1 MRGIG
6 ISFSRLFSPK
16 AIIAGAA
23 ILAGTAAPGL
33 HADAQEKAA
42 SENGLN
48 NQRAYAVPRA
58 DPESGNGFAF
68 PQPLNPSD
76 AAIVRQIFAL
86 QSRGDIIAAAQATN
100 RLSNRILLG
109 AILADRYTGPHDK
122 PSAPE
127 LVQWL
132 KLYGDQ
138 PQAKAVRAV
147 LSLRLRGLGRGAV
160 GTIPT
165 LTALPYLSP
174 PNPGRGADLDMRPAD
189 RGVARQPGLDATVLS
204 LSQAGRLDAAVAAI
218 AAARIDP
225 LLGATL
231 RAEVARTA
239 FALGRNAYAGRLA
252 RVAMQEC
259 HGALGLPAFVA
270 GLAAWR
276 AGDPSATHLFAAAVE
291 APHASQDLAAA
302 AAFWA
307 ARSALR
313 GGQDMDYLSWMRRA
327 AMAGSGFYAVLSQR
341 MLGQD
346 GTEPPFANQTLGLA
360 DLEAVASD
368 PRGQRA
374 FALLQVGQRHLAEA
388 ELRTLYPAVAHDPA
402 MRRAVMLV
410 AWQAG
415 MATLASQIAGLDPS
429 RAAGGATVIPPM
441 SLVTSHG
448 PRVDASLLYALV
460 RVESNFDPHAVSAV
474 GAQGL
479 LQLMPSTAS
488 FMDQTRGK
496 RRSGTLSDPQYNIE
510 MGQRYINYLSEQS
523 SIDGDLLRILASYN
537 AGPTEAAS
545 WNNAQV
551 AEHDPLLYIEMI
563 PNEQTRRFVFCVLRY
578 SWAYAQQLHLPIP
591 SLDALAEGQ
600 FPRLSGT
607 ARTAI
612 ASSTT
617 IH

>member
-1 MRGIG
+1 MLR
-6 ISFSRLFSPK
+6 
-16 AIIAGAA
+16 
-23 ILAGTAAPGL
+23 
-33 HADAQEKAA
+33 
-42 SENGLN
+42 
-48 NQRAYAVPRA
+48 
-58 DPESGNGFAF
+58 
-68 PQPLNPSD
+68 
-76 AAIVRQIFAL
+76 
-86 QSRGDIIAAAQATN
+86 
-100 RLSNRILLG
+100 
-109 AILADRYTGPHDK
+109 
-122 PSAPE
+122 
-127 LVQWL
+127 
-132 KLYGDQ
+132 
-138 PQAKAVRAV
+138 
-147 LSLRLRGLGRGAV
+147 LRLRGGRSTAGA
-160 GTIPT
+160 ILKLPDS
-165 LTALPYLSP
+165 PYLEP
-174 PNPGRGADLDMRPAD
+174 PDPTQSADLDMRSAD
-189 RGVARQPGLDATVLS
+189 HGVARQPDLEAGVLA
-204 LSQAGRLDAAVAAI
+204 LSQAGRFDAAVGAI

-239 FALGRNAYAGRLA
+239 FAIGRNAYAGRLA
-252 RVAMQEC
+252 RVAMRES

-276 AGDPSATHLFAAAVE
+276 EGDPAATHLFAAAAA

-327 AMAGSGFYAVLSQR
+327 SVSGSGFYAVLAQR

-346 GTEPPFANQTLGLA
+346 QTAPAFTNQTLGLA

-368 PRGQRA
+368 PRGERA
-374 FALLQVGQRHLAEA
+374 FALLQVGQTHLAEA
-388 ELRTLYPAVAHDPA
+388 ELRGLYPAIAHDPA

-429 RAAGGATVIPPM
+429 RATGSSTVVIPPM
-441 SLVTSHG
+441 SIVTPHG
-448 PRVDASLLYALV
+448 LRVDPSLLYALV
-460 RVESNFDPHAVSAV
+460 RVESNFDPHAVSAE

-479 LQLMPSTAS
+479 LQLMPSTAA
-488 FMDQTRGK
+488 FMDRTRGT
-496 RRSGTLSDPQYNIE
+496 RRVGTLSDPQYNIE
-510 MGQRYINYLSEQS
+510 MGQRYINYLAGQS
-523 SIDGDLLRILASYN
+523 SIDGDLLRMLASYN
-537 AGPTEAAS
+537 AGPTEAAG

-578 SWAYAQQLHLPIP
+578 SWAYAQQLNLPIP

-600 FPRLSGT
+600 FPRMTGS
-607 ARTAI
+607 AHTAI
-612 ASSTT
+612 ASAAA